1 MKLDMYQVDAFT
13 DKVFGGNPAA
23 VCPLHEWLDDKTL
36 QNIAAENNLS
46 ETAFF
51 VKKGKEYHIRW
62 MTPTVEVDLCGHA
75 TLASS
80 YVIFNELKQETD
92 KITFESKSGDL
103 IIKKENG
110 LISMNFPVRSPQK
123 TEIDEN
129 HLNSVSIK
137 PKEVYFDNTFL
148 FVYNNEEEV
157 REVKPDIEIIKSL
170 NSHGLIITAPG
181 NTIDFVSRFFA
192 PHAGIPEDPVTGYAH
207 TVLTPFWAERLGKQ
221 KLHAR
226 QLSKRTGDVFCE
238 FLGDRVNLA
247 GKAVL
252 YSKGEIYL

>member
-23 VCPLHEWLDDKTL
+23 VCPLDEWLDDKTL

-51 VKKGKEYHIRW
+51 VKKGKKYQIRW

-103 IIKKENG
+103 IITKENG

-148 FVYNNEEEV
+148 FIYNNEKEI
-157 REVKPDIEIIKSL
+157 REVKPDIEIIKRLKSD
-170 NSHGLIITAPG
+170 GLIITAPG
-181 NTIDFVSRFFA
+181 DTVDFVSRFFA

-207 TVLTPFWAERLGKQ
+207 TILTPFWAERLGKQ

-226 QLSKRTGDVFCE
+226 QLSKRAGDVFCD

>member
-23 VCPLHEWLDDKTL
+23 VCPLDEWLDDKTL

-51 VKKGKEYHIRW
+51 VKKGKKYQIRW

-103 IIKKENG
+103 IITKENG

-148 FVYNNEEEV
+148 FIYNNEKEI
-157 REVKPDIEIIKSL
+157 REVKPDIEIIKRLKSD
-170 NSHGLIITAPG
+170 GLIITAPG
-181 NTIDFVSRFFA
+181 DTVDFVSRFFA

-207 TVLTPFWAERLGKQ
+207 TILTPFWAERLGKQ

-226 QLSKRTGDVFCE
+226 QLSKRAGDVFCE

-247 GKAVL
+247 GKTVL